1 MQKLDSKKKV
11 KKTLPV
17 ISACGMTDKG
27 RNREN
32 NEDNLLIDSEMGLY
46 VVSDGIG
53 GHQAGEK
60 ASEIVVK
67 VLPIQL
73 NNRLQSAGEKDDD
86 ILSALS
92 VSIRHLNRQIFQH
105 ASEVQEYR
113 GMGATI
119 VSCLVKKSSAYI
131 AHLGDS
137 RIYLL
142 RQGVMEQLTDDH
154 SVVSML
160 QKLGKLTQKQVKSHP
175 MKHVIM
181 RFVGMEADFPPDV
194 KQINLQAGDRIL
206 LCSDGLTDMLSDREI
221 GQILLDET
229 NLTSVC
235 AKLVNEANAAGG
247 RDNITVVV
255 VQYGQK
261 EDKKRK
267 RKQKIRL
274 KRQKIEIQPE
284 EEAEA

>member
-1 MQKLDSKKKV
+1 
-11 KKTLPV
+11 
-17 ISACGMTDKG
+17 
-27 RNREN
+27 
-32 NEDNLLIDSEMGLY
+32 
-46 VVSDGIG
+46 
-53 GHQAGEK
+53 
-60 ASEIVVK
+60 
-67 VLPIQL
+67 
-73 NNRLQSAGEKDDD
+73 
-86 ILSALS
+86 
-92 VSIRHLNRQIFQH
+92 
-105 ASEVQEYR
+105 
-113 GMGATI
+113 
-119 VSCLVKKSSAYI
+119 
-131 AHLGDS
+131 
-137 RIYLL
+137 
-142 RQGVMEQLTDDH
+142 
-154 SVVSML
+154 
-160 QKLGKLTQKQVKSHP
+160 